1 MPTTTSI
8 VAPKKTPTGI
18 EGMDALLQGGL
29 PSGRTHMI
37 AGEPGTGKTTM
48 SLQFLMSGA
57 QKGDRCLYITIDEKP
72 EQIIANAKSLGWD
85 LNCLLE
91 KGTLSFLDLTGYF
104 GSRRVLS
111 GRYNFDHIIDNIV
124 GFIEDKAI
132 QRLAI
137 DPITP
142 LLFSVQNHPD
152 ITYYIRKLIF
162 KLEDFTDCTS
172 LLVSPIPVGT
182 HQLSIHGMV
191 EFLTSGVIQ
200 LSQKKLVRILT
211 IRKMRGIPIGMVDYN
226 FEILSERGII
236 LRQAL

>member
-1 MPTTTSI
+1 MQPTTSI
-8 VAPKKTPTGI
+8 VAPQTTPTGI
-18 EGMDALLQGGL
+18 EGLDALLHGGF
-29 PSGRTHMI
+29 PQGRTHMI

-57 QKGDRCLYITIDEKP
+57 QKGDRCLYITVDEKP
-72 EQIIANAKSLGWD
+72 EQIIANANSLGWD
-85 LNCLLE
+85 LKGLLE

-104 GSRRVLS
+104 GSRRILS
-111 GRYNFDHIIDNIV
+111 GRYNFDHIVDNIV
-124 GFIEDKAI
+124 GFIQDKKI

-142 LLFSVQNHPD
+142 LIFSIQNHSD

-162 KLEDFTDCTS
+162 KLEDFADCTS

-182 HQLSIHGMV
+182 NKLSIHGMV
-191 EFLTSGVIQ
+191 EFLTSGV
-200 LSQKKLVRILT
+200 LHLRQKKLVRILT

-226 FEILSERGII
+226 FEILPERGII